1 MAARILLVEDDS
13 SLAMGLDFNLRR
25 EGYEVTVCADAESAA
40 ATVART
46 DSTNAFDLF
55 LLDWMLP
62 GKDGLSLLADL
73 RAAGHDAPVLLL
85 TARDSKEDIVE
96 GLDGGADDY
105 LAKPFDLNILLAR
118 VRSLLRGRT
127 GSRSARDLGSGAP
140 DEARFGGTG
149 PDGATAIHADFNNL
163 TIEVRGTRHRLTYKE
178 AQILKL
184 LWERRNQVVNRE
196 DLLQKIW
203 GVEGYIQ
210 SRTVDNHIV
219 QLRKLIEEDPKK
231 PRMILSIH
239 GSGYKFVG

>member
-1 MAARILLVEDDS
+1 MSARILLVEDDQ
-13 SLAMGLDFNLRR
+13 SLAIGLEFNLRR

-40 ATVART
+40 TTVARNGT
-46 DSTNAFDLF
+46 ANPFDLF

-73 RAAGHDAPVLLL
+73 REAGYDAPVLLL
-85 TARDSKEDIVE
+85 TARDSKEDVVE

-105 LAKPFDLNILLAR
+105 LSKPFDLNILLAR

-127 GSRSARDLGSGAP
+127 ARPRETPG
-140 DEARFGGTG
+140 DEARFCGTG
-149 PDGATAIHADFNNL
+149 PEGATTVHADFNNL
-163 TIEVRGTRHRLTYKE
+163 TIDVRGVRHRLTYKE

-184 LWERRNQVVNRE
+184 LWERRNQVVTRE

-231 PRMILSIH
+231 PRWILSIH
-239 GSGYKFVG
+239 GSGYKFVA